1 MIPTVRE
8 LWLQTVLGFWVDVFI
23 KTEPSLSSQVQQQQ
37 QNEPRRE
44 SYSLWLRTQES
55 LSAAFT
61 TTVIAA
67 SQSTWAEDGGRLSG
81 AGAGA
86 GDTATAAS
94 MGAVLGIQ
102 WYFDSTGDRV
112 QFQVVP

>member
-8 LWLQTVLGFWVDVFI
+8 LWLQTALVFWVDAYI
-23 KTEPSLSSQVQQQQ
+23 KTEPSSSSQVQQQQ

-55 LSAAFT
+55 LSAVFT

-67 SQSTWAEDGGRLSG
+67 SQSTWAEEGERLSDVG
-81 AGAGA
+81 AAA
-86 GDTATAAS
+86 SATAAS
-94 MGAVLGIQ
+94 MGAVLGVQ
-102 WYFDSTGDRV
+102 WYFDRTGDCV
-112 QFQVVP
+112 QFQVVS